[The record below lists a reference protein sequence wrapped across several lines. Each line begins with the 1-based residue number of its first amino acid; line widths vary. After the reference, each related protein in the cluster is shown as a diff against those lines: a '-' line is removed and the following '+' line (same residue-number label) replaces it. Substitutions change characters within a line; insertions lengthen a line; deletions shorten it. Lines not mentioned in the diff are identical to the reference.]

1 MAFVL
6 EALMQNDFKIIYSLG
21 CQCFFDH
28 RIIFKPIFV
37 TFQCTDTNLIQG
49 LFLDLF
55 LDNFFYPQKFAVFSQ
70 EF

>member
-6 EALMQNDFKIIYSLG
+6 EALMRNDFKIIYALG
-21 CQCFFDH
+21 CHCLFDH
-28 RIIFKPIFV
+28 RINFKPIFV
-37 TFQCTDTNLIQG
+37 TCQCTDTNLTQG

-55 LDNFFYPQKFAVFSQ
+55 LDNSFYPQKFAVFSQ